1 MKYRC
6 LVCDYIY
13 DPEKGDPDS
22 GIEPGTEFEDLPDD
36 WLCPI
41 CGVGKEQF
49 APVTEEEEKT
59 LKEEEKKALDMFCYQ
74 CSQTAKGTGCT
85 VIGVCGKQP
94 TVARLQDNLLFAIKG
109 ISAYLYHA
117 RELGYTDPEIDAF
130 LERGFY
136 STLTNVN
143 FDAPDFIKLAL
154 EAGEMNIK
162 TMQLLKKAHI
172 KTYGEPVPT
181 EVPTGT
187 KKGHAIIVTGHSMKA
202 LAELLKQ
209 TEGKGINIYT
219 HSEMLPAHGYPE
231 LHKYPHLVGQLG
243 KAWFD
248 QKKTFVKYPAAILAT
263 SNCVL
268 LPTDE
273 YKDRLFTS
281 GVAMIPDTT
290 HIDDYDFTPLIEKAL
305 SLPELPEE
313 PGETVLTT
321 GFGASTILSLKDKI
335 KELVEAGKIRRFFLV
350 GGCDSPLPQAKYYT
364 EFVEKLPEDT
374 VVLTLACGKYRFN
387 DLDMGD
393 IEGVPRLI
401 DIGQC
406 NDAIV
411 GIDVVAALSEL
422 FGLEIN
428 ELPLTIVLSWMEQK
442 AAAILWSLLS
452 LDIKGM
458 YIGPILPG
466 WANEDIINYLVS
478 NYDLK
483 PISDPE
489 KDIKEILG

>member
-1 MKYRC
+1 MKYKC
-6 LVCDYIY
+6 LACDYIY
-13 DPEKGDPDS
+13 DPEVGDPDS
-22 GIEPGTEFEDLPDD
+22 GVEPGTEFEDLPDD
-36 WLCPI
+36 WVCPV
-41 CGVGKEQF
+41 CGVGKNQF
-49 APVTEEEEKT
+49 APLDEASEKEEKET
-59 LKEEEKKALDMFCYQ
+59 LDMFCYQ
-74 CSQTAKGTGCT
+74 CSQTAGGTGCT
-85 VIGVCGKQP
+85 VVGVCGKEP

-117 RELGYTDPEIDAF
+117 RELGYTDSEIDAF

-143 FDAPDFIKLAL
+143 FDANEFIKLAL
-154 EAGEMNIK
+154 EAGKMNIK

-172 KTYGEPVPT
+172 DNYGEPVPT

-187 KKGHAIIVTGHSMKA
+187 KKGHGILVTGHSLKA
-202 LAELLKQ
+202 LEELLKQ
-209 TEGKGINIYT
+209 TEGKGINVYT
-219 HSEMLPAHGYPE
+219 HSEILPAHGYPG

-248 QKKTFVKYPAAILAT
+248 QRQTFSKYPVAILAT

-268 LPTDE
+268 LPQDE
-273 YKDRLFTS
+273 YKDRIFTS
-281 GVAMIPDTT
+281 GTAQLPDVP
-290 HIDDYDFTPLIEKAL
+290 HIEDYDFTPLIEKAL

-350 GGCDSPLPQAKYYT
+350 GGCDSPLPVARYYR

-387 DLDMGD
+387 DLQLGD

-401 DIGQC
+401 DLGQC

-428 ELPLTIVLSWMEQK
+428 DLPLTIVLSWMEQK
-442 AAAILWSLLS
+442 AAAILWSLLY
-452 LDIKGM
+452 LGIKGM
-458 YIGPILPG
+458 YLGPILPG
-466 WANEDIINYLVS
+466 WANDDIVNYLVQ

-483 PISDPE
+483 PIGDPE
-489 KDIKEILG
+489 TDIKEIMG